1 MDKQTI
7 LEKFSFFRDASSQF
21 QNSMAK
27 LAKYAGVAPGT
38 FLYHQGE
45 HCEKFALVG
54 AGDIRVF
61 KTEASGHEITLYH
74 VQDGQA
80 CLVNMLGIFLERPAM
95 ATAVVD
101 VLTEVVV
108 MPATSLRGWVD
119 SDQALRKFVF
129 ESMATRMIEVM
140 VLAEE
145 LAFRRMDQRL
155 GRLLLDRF
163 ASKRGPCKV
172 ITTTHEELAR
182 ELGTVREV
190 VSRLLKELER
200 EGAVGTSRGH
210 IELLNEE
217 LLKNMIK

>member
-1 MDKQTI
+1 LDKHSI
-7 LEKFSFFRDASSQF
+7 LEKFGFFRDASAQF
-21 QNSMAK
+21 QSAVANV
-27 LAKYAGVAPGT
+27 AKYASVAPGT
-38 FLYHQGE
+38 FLYHQGDQ
-45 HCEKFALVG
+45 CEKFALVG

-61 KTEASGHEITLYH
+61 KTEAAGHEITLYH

-101 VLTEVVV
+101 VTTEAVV
-108 MPATSLRGWVD
+108 MPATSLRHWVE
-119 SDQALRKFVF
+119 SEEAMRKFVF
-129 ESMATRMIEVM
+129 ESMATRMIDVM

-163 ASKRGPCKV
+163 ASKSGPCKV
-172 ITTTHEELAR
+172 ITTTHEELAK

-200 EGAVGTSRGH
+200 EGAISTSRGH
-210 IELLNEE
+210 IELLKEAW
-217 LLKNMIK
+217 LKKLIK